1 MIRHVHELNGKLIRE
16 LVGRDDPL
24 LLEIGCADGVDT
36 MEFLNAMPRATI
48 HCFEPDRRCRAA
60 FRERVGRDYR
70 VRLHEVAVSN
80 VDGEALFYASS
91 GSPADVDPSHYSR
104 PLPLKDWYLSGSL
117 CRPTGHLEY
126 SPWVTFPPEL
136 QREVGTIRLDTWAK
150 ERPFSLESID
160 FIWMDVQG
168 AERLV
173 LEGATE
179 TLTRTRFLY
188 TEFSDKPM
196 YAGQPSLKEIQA
208 LLGESWELV
217 GVYARDNAL
226 FRNATCKSN

>member
-1 MIRHVHELNGKLIRE
+1 MIQHAHELNGKLIRE

-36 MEFLNAMPRATI
+36 MEFLDAMPRATI

-104 PLPLKDWYLSGSL
+104 PLPLDDWYLSGSL
-117 CRPTGHLEY
+117 CRPTRHLEY
-126 SPWVTFPPEL
+126 SPWVTFPEEMRRP
-136 QREVGTIRLDTWAK
+136 VMTMRLDTWLA
-150 ERPFSLESID
+150 RQQSPFID

-179 TLTRTRFLY
+179 TLKRTRLVY
-188 TEFSDKPM
+188 TEVYETPM
-196 YAGQPSLKEIQA
+196 YEGQPSLEEIKL
-208 LLGESWELV
+208 LLGEGWVLL
-217 GVYARDNAL
+217 GIYARDNAL
-226 FRNATCKSN
+226 FANSSCPRRT